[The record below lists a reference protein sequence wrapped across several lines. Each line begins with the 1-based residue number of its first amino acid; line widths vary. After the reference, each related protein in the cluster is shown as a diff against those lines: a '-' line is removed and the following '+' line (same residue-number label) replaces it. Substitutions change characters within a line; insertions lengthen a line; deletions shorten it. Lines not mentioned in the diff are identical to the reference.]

1 MANYVEMDLEKVA
14 ELAAMGLSEEQIGA
28 SFGVSR
34 RTIGRR
40 KIEDEE
46 FAQAFEK
53 GRASLA
59 QEIGGILLDHAR
71 TGSTQAAQF
80 IADRRLGW
88 QKETK
93 NSLEVSAAPQFQLIL
108 TTAGDTPANAPTPP

>member
-1 MANYVEMDLEKVA
+1 MANTIQFDLAKVES
-14 ELAAMGLSEEQIGA
+14 LAALGLSEAQIGA
-28 SFGVSR
+28 ALGTSN

-40 KIEDEE
+40 KNDDPE
-46 FAQAFEK
+46 FAAAFEK
-53 GRASLA
+53 GRSSLA

-71 TGSTQAAQF
+71 AGSTDAAKF

-108 TTAGDTPANAPTPP
+108 TTAGDTSSTPTPP

>member
-1 MANYVEMDLEKVA
+1 MANAIQFDLEKV
-14 ELAAMGLSEEQIGA
+14 EKLAALGLSEAQIGA
-28 SFGVSR
+28 NFGSSN

-40 KIEDEE
+40 KLDDPE
-46 FAQAFEK
+46 FAAAFEK

-71 TGSTQAAQF
+71 NGSTNAAKF

-93 NSLEVSAAPQFQLIL
+93 NSLEVSAAPQFQLVL
-108 TTAGDTPANAPTPP
+108 TTAGDTPTNAPTPP

>member
-46 FAQAFEK
+46 FAQAFEQ

-59 QEIGGILLDHAR
+59 VEVGGILLDHAR
-71 TGSTQAAQF
+71 NGSTDAAKF
-80 IADRRLGW
+80 ILERRCNW
-88 QKETK
+88 FKESK
-93 NSLEVSAAPQFQLIL
+93 QQIEHSAAPQFQLVL
-108 TTAGDTPANAPTPP
+108 TTAGDTPTNAPTPS